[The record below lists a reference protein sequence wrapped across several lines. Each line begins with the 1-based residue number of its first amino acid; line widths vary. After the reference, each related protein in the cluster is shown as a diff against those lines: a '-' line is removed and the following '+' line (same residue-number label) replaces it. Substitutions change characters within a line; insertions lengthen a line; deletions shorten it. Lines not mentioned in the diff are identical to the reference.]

1 MPVELGWMDSACIA
15 SSVSV
20 ASAFFQRVQLSAS
33 LTSQASAS
41 GCSVYP
47 HCWSQCHHK
56 TSIAL
61 SFAALVNSCG
71 WQHSWECHLND
82 SADHTECNDSYAYK
96 LLATGHATCTHT
108 HKCMHI
114 LRAMALSLQRFLS
127 SIDDIC
133 DGDCGECKWN
143 FARTLRHLQVCHI
156 STHMCVCM

>member
-1 MPVELGWMDSACIA
+1 MTIKPLAMPVELGWMDSACIA

-82 SADHTECNDSYAYK
+82 SADHTECNDSYA
-96 LLATGHATCTHT
+96 CE
-108 HKCMHI
+108 MHI
-114 LRAMALSLQRFLS
+114 NCLPLDTPHAHIHTNACIYSELWR
-127 SIDDIC
+127 
-133 DGDCGECKWN
+133 
-143 FARTLRHLQVCHI
+143 CHC
-156 STHMCVCM
+156 SVS